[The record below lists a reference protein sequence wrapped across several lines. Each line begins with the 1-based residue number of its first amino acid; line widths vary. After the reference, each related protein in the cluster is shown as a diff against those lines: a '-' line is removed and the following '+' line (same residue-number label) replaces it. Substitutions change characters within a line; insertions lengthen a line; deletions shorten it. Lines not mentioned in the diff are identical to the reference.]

1 MKTLGIIGGI
11 APASTIE
18 YYRMLIATYQQRRP
32 DGSNP
37 PVIINS
43 IDMQTMLRLIA
54 ADALDEVTSYLS
66 AEIDKLVAAGAEFGL
81 LASNTPHVVFDGLQR
96 RSRIPLISIV
106 EATFEVAKGLNLKR
120 VGLLGTRFTMQS
132 AAYPSVFTRRGIM
145 VVVPDESDQ
154 DYVHGKY
161 MSELVRGEY
170 LPETRA
176 GLLAVIDRLR
186 SREGSTASS
195 SAEPSCR

>member
-54 ADALDEVTSYLS
+54 ADALDEVTAYLA
-66 AEIDKLVAAGAEFGL
+66 AEIDKLVQAGAEVGL
-81 LASNTPHVVFDGLQR
+81 LASNTPHIVFDRLQSR
-96 RSRIPLISIV
+96 ARIPLISIV
-106 EATFEVAKGLNLKR
+106 EATFGVARGMNLTR

-145 VVVPDESDQ
+145 VVVPRTPPHALQ
-154 DYVHGKY
+154 AHGRPRTQLNRGGRR
-161 MSELVRGEY
+161 ERGGHHRVR
-170 LPETRA
+170 
-176 GLLAVIDRLR
+176 
-186 SREGSTASS
+186 
-195 SAEPSCR
+195 

>member
-1 MKTLGIIGGI
+1 
-11 APASTIE
+11 
-18 YYRMLIATYQQRRP
+18 
-32 DGSNP
+32 
-37 PVIINS
+37 
-43 IDMQTMLRLIA
+43 MQTMLRLIA

-66 AEIDKLVAAGAEFGL
+66 AEIDKLAEAGAEFGL
-81 LASNTPHVVFDGLQR
+81 LASNTPHVVFDWLQR

-120 VGLLGTRFTMQS
+120 AGLLGTRFTMQS
-132 AAYPSVFTRRGIM
+132 AAYPSVFTRRGIT

-154 DYVHGKY
+154 EYVHRKY

-176 GLLAVIDRLR
+176 GLLAVVERLR
-186 SREGSTASS
+186 SREGIDGVILGGTELPLILRGVADVGIPFLDTGRIHVE
-195 SAEPSCR
+195 AAVEQMLA